1 MENKEIY
8 LLFMG
13 NAYLDDN
20 SLSLLAVCSSEHE
33 AIRLAAIAAK
43 SDGEPLTEDDVHA
56 LCNEYE
62 TYGRDINYRICS
74 QYLDQL

>member
-13 NAYLDDN
+13 NAYFDEN
-20 SLSLLAVCSSEHE
+20 SLSLLAVCSSESQ
-33 AIRLAAIAAK
+33 AIRLASIAAK
-43 SDGEPLTEDDVHA
+43 SDGEPLTEEDCNA
-56 LCNEYE
+56 LYNEYE